1 MKSKLTIYPSR
12 TNTTALFTSLSINA
26 SSYCFCAAG
35 TKFGCSSQSVVR
47 SSENMGRKS
56 SRSLGNGHLNQLDMA
71 VQRKVNC
78 SALVPSELPKYM
90 LQQSALFWK
99 SRTKSIANGNVVYW
113 KLQPAS
119 STFILVC
126 EHRELCKT
134 YFCCLFLR
142 KLKLKK
148 TLQNMFTVEHE
159 IKLFSVD

>member
-1 MKSKLTIYPSR
+1 MVI
-12 TNTTALFTSLSINA
+12 
-26 SSYCFCAAG
+26 
-35 TKFGCSSQSVVR
+35 
-47 SSENMGRKS
+47 
-56 SRSLGNGHLNQLDMA
+56 
-71 VQRKVNC
+71 QRKVNC

-119 STFILVC
+119 STSILVC

-142 KLKLKK
+142 KWKLKK
-148 TLQNMFTVEHE
+148 KKKNYRTCLQWKLRDKTVFSGL
-159 IKLFSVD
+159 ISFASVFCLFICNCRVFILVWKISKSVYRSREFI